1 MKRALYWLWRV
12 LPLPKSLRSV
22 LMWAVNRKFVVG
34 TAVLIRNAQGELL
47 LFKHTY
53 RKDFPWGFPGGYL
66 MRGEDPAG
74 AIQREIREESG
85 FEVRNLRLL
94 EVIQTPEMPRI
105 EVLFE
110 GELAEADVRAFLP
123 SVEVVAARFFP
134 LSDLPALMPE
144 HREILARYGWVKK
157 GSN

>member
-22 LMWAVNRKFVVG
+22 LMWAINRKFVVG
-34 TAVLIRNAQGELL
+34 TAALIRNAQGELL
-47 LFKHTY
+47 LFKHSY

-66 MRGEDPAG
+66 MRGEDPAD
-74 AIQREIREESG
+74 AISREVMEESG
-85 FEVRNLRLL
+85 MAIRNLKLL
-94 EVIQTPEMPRI
+94 EVIQSPEMARI

-110 GELAEADVRAFLP
+110 GELAGADVRAFVP
-123 SVEVVAARFFP
+123 SVEVVEARFFP

-144 HREILARYGWVKK
+144 HREILARYGWVK
-157 GSN
+157 GE